1 MGTRAEYEAVLV
13 DGTGLTKKWTSYQ
26 TDQLRRH
33 YGLMRH
39 RASTVCKDELLG
51 PNGVTPEDYEARIA
65 GLDVWIKLLAEAH
78 IEWGEFLYIKN

>member
-1 MGTRAEYEAVLV
+1 
-13 DGTGLTKKWTSYQ
+13 
-26 TDQLRRH
+26 
-33 YGLMRH
+33 MRH

-51 PNGVTPEDYEARIA
+51 PNGVTQEDYEARIA